1 MIRKWLSLSALVIL
15 AGGLWISSAAQGDM
29 GQLRV
34 RAGAYFPSHD
44 TLRASTKTWFAA
56 GVVYDMPG
64 YAFMGSSGTAISLDF
79 FSTNARGARGTIVPI
94 LVNQNYAQTSAAG
107 FTTTLSFG
115 IGVYVVDVTGVSKSL
130 FGGRV
135 GLNFGINETFSL
147 DIQYDLTDR
156 IQSGSN
162 ARANGFSAMLSYRF

>member
-1 MIRKWLSLSALVIL
+1 MIRKWLGLSTLVIL
-15 AGGLWISSAAQGDM
+15 AGGLWISSAAQDT

-44 TLRASTKTWFAA
+44 TLRATTKTWFAA
-56 GVVYDMPG
+56 GLAYDLPG
-64 YAFMGSSGTAISLDF
+64 YVFLGSSATTISVDF
-79 FSTNARGARGTIVPI
+79 FSTNARGARGTVVPI
-94 LVNQNYAQTSAAG
+94 LVNQSYAQTSAAG

-115 IGVYVVDVTGVSKSL
+115 LGLYVVDVTGVSKSL

-147 DIQYDLTDR
+147 DIQYDMTDR
-156 IQSGSN
+156 IQGGSN